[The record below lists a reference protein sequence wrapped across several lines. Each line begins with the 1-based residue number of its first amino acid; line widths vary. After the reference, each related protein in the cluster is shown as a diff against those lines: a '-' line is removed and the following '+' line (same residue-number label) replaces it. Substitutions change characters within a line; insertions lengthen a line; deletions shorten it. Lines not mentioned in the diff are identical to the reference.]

1 VGAASSGNGDEQV
14 GRCDAMMI
22 RDSCSVILDL
32 QQYGML
38 PVEIVHPECVRLY
51 PEPGRPGVGPGGREL
66 LGASLVPV
74 LDVRVRFRERV
85 VLHVGSSPS
94 VLMSLSLEHHSRN
107 RNSSERNHRGS
118 TGKRCKNLT

>member
-1 VGAASSGNGDEQV
+1 
-14 GRCDAMMI
+14 
-22 RDSCSVILDL
+22 
-32 QQYGML
+32 
-38 PVEIVHPECVRLY
+38 
-51 PEPGRPGVGPGGREL
+51 VGPGGREL

-94 VLMSLSLEHHSRN
+94 VLMSLSLEHHARN

-118 TGKRCKNLT
+118 TGKRSKNLTCYIGPWYGWMSSATTIPSCPLNSSSVTVSTRLPSTNSVTLAYLLRYALT